1 VFVLRA
7 RSDLCASLCF
17 NCLLL
22 CTLSACVCLC
32 YLTCT
37 VTHFHECTSTL
48 CTEHNTLNNSQASQ
62 AADSAAKSIT
72 NPSRWGQ
79 KWQAASNTGKANTAK
94 PSGTTLNNG
103 FTSSLKDAVSSVQ
116 DALPNADDV
125 NVPSGIKDAG
135 RQVKNKVCVCMLAL
149 QLMLSLPT
157 CIITVLKFNTVVQC
171 YLTLVNTD
179 GCSTCCCV
187 C

>member
-1 VFVLRA
+1 MCCTMFQLFAMSVCVFVLPTA
-7 RSDLCASLCF
+7 
-17 NCLLL
+17 CLLTNSHL
-22 CTLSACVCLC
+22 HHVHCITTLHHTTALH
-32 YLTCT
+32 TQ
-37 VTHFHECTSTL
+37 
-48 CTEHNTLNNSQASQ
+48 QASQ

-116 DALPNADDV
+116 DALPNTDDV

-135 RQVKNKVCVCMLAL
+135 RQVKNKVCIATLL
-149 QLMLSLPT
+149 ILILL
-157 CIITVLKFNTVVQC
+157 TVLELHTVWCC
-171 YLTLVNTD
+171 YLD
-179 GCSTCCCV
+179 SCEHCCL
-187 C
+187 